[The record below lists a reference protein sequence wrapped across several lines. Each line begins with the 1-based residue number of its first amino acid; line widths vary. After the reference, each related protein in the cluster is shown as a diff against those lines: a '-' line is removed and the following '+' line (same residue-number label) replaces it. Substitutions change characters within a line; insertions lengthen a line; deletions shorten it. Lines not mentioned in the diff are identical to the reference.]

1 MGFGEINIQLYDNED
16 SDYPIIQL
24 KESGYDDFKKD
35 LEKYRDSNEEMYNID
50 DFIAI
55 IKEKDYFIDSVY
67 WDERVFFWGEKMK
80 EKEFQEKI
88 EEAIIIPIY
97 FGFDDK
103 ENVIIDT
110 DSIEDEFR
118 SKLDE
123 IERKVKEWKK

>member
-1 MGFGEINIQLYDNED
+1 
-16 SDYPIIQL
+16 
-24 KESGYDDFKKD
+24 
-35 LEKYRDSNEEMYNID
+35 
-50 DFIAI
+50 
-55 IKEKDYFIDSVY
+55 
-67 WDERVFFWGEKMK
+67 MK

-123 IERKVKEWKK
+123 IERKVRK

>member
-16 SDYPIIQL
+16 YDYPIVQI

-67 WDERVFFWGEKMK
+67 WDERVFF
-80 EKEFQEKI
+80 
-88 EEAIIIPIY
+88 
-97 FGFDDK
+97 
-103 ENVIIDT
+103 
-110 DSIEDEFR
+110 
-118 SKLDE
+118 
-123 IERKVKEWKK
+123 